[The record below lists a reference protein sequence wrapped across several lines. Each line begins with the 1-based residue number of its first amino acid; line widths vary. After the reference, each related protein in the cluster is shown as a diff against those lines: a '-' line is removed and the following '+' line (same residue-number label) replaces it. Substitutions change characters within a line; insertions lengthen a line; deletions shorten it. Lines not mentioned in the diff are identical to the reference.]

1 MYSPF
6 LQVSLPTQYN
16 DQQQAP
22 VGALSGALGRIQANR
37 PLRELREIAKGV
49 TKQLPEAFQVCLHL
63 SPTAPV
69 TLPLFPLQR
78 ICQAASPGTTGSL
91 SITLSSLSSHALL
104 VRLHCSCV
112 QVVQASCL
120 QCLASMACCMASS
133 AYAAVSIRTNYLVS
147 EVMPCMHLLPEGSSL
162 NGA

>member
-1 MYSPF
+1 MYLPV

-63 SPTAPV
+63 LPTAPA
-69 TLPLFPLQR
+69 TLPLSPLQR
-78 ICQAASPGTTGSL
+78 ICQAASTGS
-91 SITLSSLSSHALL
+91 TDSLSLTLGSPGSHALL
-104 VRLHCSCV
+104 VRLHCCCV
-112 QVVQASCL
+112 YAVQARCL
-120 QCLASMACCMASS
+120 QCLASMTCCV
-133 AYAAVSIRTNYLVS
+133 VSFWV
-147 EVMPCMHLLPEGSSL
+147 
-162 NGA
+162 